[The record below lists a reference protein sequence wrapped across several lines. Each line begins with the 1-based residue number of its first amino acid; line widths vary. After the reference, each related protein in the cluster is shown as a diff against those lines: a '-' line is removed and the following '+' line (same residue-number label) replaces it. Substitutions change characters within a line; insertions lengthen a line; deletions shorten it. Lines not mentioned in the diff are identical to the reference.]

1 MSKIK
6 IVHDSNKRRA
16 RGCNFKA
23 KKQDRARLIVRRTSQ
38 HIYAQVIDH
47 ISGKVIASASTVEK
61 DFTKSCGMTA
71 AAVIG
76 KAVAER
82 TIAAGCKAVCF
93 DRNGLKYHGCVKS
106 LADAARDAG
115 LDF

>member
-1 MSKIK
+1 MSKIN
-6 IVHDSNKRRA
+6 IVHDKNKRRA

-23 KKQDRARLIVRRTSQ
+23 KRQDRARLIVRRTSQ
-38 HIYAQVIDH
+38 HIYAQVISHVD
-47 ISGKVIASASTVEK
+47 GTVIASASTLEK
-61 DFTKSCGMTA
+61 DFTKSCGMKA
-71 AAVIG
+71 AAVVG
-76 KAVAER
+76 KVVAER

-106 LADAARDAG
+106 LADAARATG